1 MESGD
6 EMPKSGGMLKAAVLI
21 AVMLGSV
28 ASAAAARRSEDSL
41 PRMRATAQ
49 RSVTPRRAVTPVT
62 EANRLIGLPLL
73 IGLGIGTA
81 VAVTVAVA
89 ASGEPDSEG

>member
-1 MESGD
+1 
-6 EMPKSGGMLKAAVLI
+6 MLKAAILI
-21 AVMLGSV
+21 AVALGSV

-49 RSVTPRRAVTPVT
+49 RSVAPRRAVPPVPDPS
-62 EANRLIGLPLL
+62 RLIGLPLF

-89 ASGEPDSEG
+89 ASGQPDSEG

>member
-21 AVMLGSV
+21 AAMLGSV

-41 PRMRATAQ
+41 PRMRTTAQ
-49 RSVTPRRAVTPVT
+49 RSVTPRRASTPVA
-62 EANRLIGLPLL
+62 EANRLIGLPLF
-73 IGLGIGTA
+73 IGLGIASA
-81 VAVTVAVA
+81 VAMTVVVA